1 MPLTQPNDRGCGGI
15 GRCGPNGHGIRRAGS
30 EPPTGIGAPRA
41 ALLLGLAKLRGGALR
56 LRAGHSKRGVDGGV
70 GARARGRRRRR
81 WGSKGEWGA
90 GAGRA
95 RACAR
100 LGARCTFIS
109 RWARGARSAGSSDAG
124 RGKELLPP
132 PSVLSAAAVPP
143 PLLSAPSPPADGLES
158 GSGEDDGPC
167 ETGGCPSGRGDV
179 HGVANRSPW
188 PATAATTTTTA
199 TAAAAHLAW
208 GRPRLPAD

>member
-1 MPLTQPNDRGCGGI
+1 MHWTLRPKRARHPARWLGAPHRHRCAQSRLAARACEAPRGCSSPARGSLEAWRR
-15 GRCGPNGHGIRRAGS
+15 GRCGGEGARAEAETVGV
-30 EPPTGIGAPRA
+30 
-41 ALLLGLAKLRGGALR
+41 
-56 LRAGHSKRGVDGGV
+56 KRGVGSGG
-70 GARARGRRRRR
+70 GAREGV
-81 WGSKGEWGA
+81 
-90 GAGRA
+90 
-95 RACAR
+95 CASR
-100 LGARCTFIS
+100 ARCTFIS